1 MSRIG
6 YYSAALG
13 SMQKEKSLDVIS
25 NNLAN
30 ASTPG
35 FKKDAVH
42 FQDFI
47 YQTTYTQMDQG
58 RIRSTGSSLDIALS
72 GDGMLRVQSDEGIV
86 YTRAGNLTFNKDN
99 TLVTQDGWPV
109 LGQNGPIQ
117 LSGTAKED
125 IRIELG
131 GQVFDGEDQIDTLFV
146 GKFPPEVRLEKVG
159 NGYFKPVG
167 PPDKLEPVV
176 AEKCE
181 VQQGSLEEPNF
192 NIVEEMARMIET
204 TRAFE
209 AYQKAMQVFEQQ
221 DSQLTSKLGA

>member
-6 YYSAALG
+6 FYSAAMG
-13 SMQKEKSLDVIS
+13 SMQKEKSLNVIS

-30 ASTPG
+30 ASTAG

-42 FQDFI
+42 FQDYI

-58 RIRSTGSSLDIALS
+58 RLRSTGSSLDIALS
-72 GDGMLRVQSDEGIV
+72 GEGMLRVQSDQGIV
-86 YTRAGNLTFNKDN
+86 YTRAGNLTFNKEN

-117 LSGTAKED
+117 LSGTAKEEL
-125 IRIELG
+125 RIERG
-131 GQVFDGEDQIDTLFV
+131 GQIFDGEDLIDTLSV
-146 GKFPPEVRLEKVG
+146 SKFSPEVRLEKIKG
-159 NGYFKPVG
+159 GYYTPVG
-167 PPDKLEPVV
+167 PPDKLEPIP

-181 VQQGSLEEPNF
+181 VQQGSLEEANF
-192 NIVEEMARMIET
+192 NIVEEMAHMIET

-221 DSQLTSKLGA
+221 DSQIISKLGA